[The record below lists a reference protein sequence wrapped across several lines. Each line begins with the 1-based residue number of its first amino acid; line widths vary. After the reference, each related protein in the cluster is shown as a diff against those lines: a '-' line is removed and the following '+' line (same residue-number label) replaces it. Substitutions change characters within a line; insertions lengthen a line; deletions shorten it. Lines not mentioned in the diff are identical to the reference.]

1 MEAMTNTADRG
12 RDLVVFIDL
21 LVDDLS
27 LTSDE
32 ELVAGA
38 IEQYGSLRAAL
49 GDLDAEI
56 EAAISSAGKE
66 RLAKARANIVDDA
79 EKNRSAR
86 SIDPTEVQKQ
96 LADFVASHK
105 TFAKMTLAARNG
117 KGSAQNDILSALTDL
132 CELRQ
137 LNESTPLPDFGS
149 VPKAEYI
156 LKHLGIETPDD
167 IDVEA
172 IARHLGARVRYDQ
185 LSQCEARIVGD
196 QDAAIITIDRS
207 VSLQRQ
213 RFSICH
219 ELGHWI
225 YHRGQLL
232 SCQADDIEL
241 PSADS
246 NNLERAADRFA
257 SELLMPSY
265 LFAPIAESL
274 GPPSMRVIQKLSE
287 VFRTSKTATAIRLV
301 EINQRPLCL
310 VNHSKNGRRWFAR
323 SKTVASRWTPN
334 YELRSENTAFGMI
347 FGKSPSALPPR
358 SVSASAWFD
367 RRDASRFNVIE
378 NSLRIA
384 PSEVITLLAFK
395 EQKEFLAYSE

>member
-149 VPKAEYI
+149 VPKAE
-156 LKHLGIETPDD
+156 
-167 IDVEA
+167 
-172 IARHLGARVRYDQ
+172 
-185 LSQCEARIVGD
+185 
-196 QDAAIITIDRS
+196 
-207 VSLQRQ
+207 
-213 RFSICH
+213 
-219 ELGHWI
+219 
-225 YHRGQLL
+225 
-232 SCQADDIEL
+232 
-241 PSADS
+241 
-246 NNLERAADRFA
+246 
-257 SELLMPSY
+257 
-265 LFAPIAESL
+265 
-274 GPPSMRVIQKLSE
+274 
-287 VFRTSKTATAIRLV
+287 
-301 EINQRPLCL
+301 
-310 VNHSKNGRRWFAR
+310 
-323 SKTVASRWTPN
+323 
-334 YELRSENTAFGMI
+334 
-347 FGKSPSALPPR
+347 
-358 SVSASAWFD
+358 
-367 RRDASRFNVIE
+367 
-378 NSLRIA
+378 
-384 PSEVITLLAFK
+384 
-395 EQKEFLAYSE
+395 